1 MAHDVVVIGAGL
13 AGLTAARE
21 LTRMG
26 FDTVVLEGRDRVG
39 GRTKAATLAG
49 VPIDLGAS
57 FVGPTQDAVLKL
69 AADLGCEITPTY
81 TAGANLIRWRG
92 TVRRYHGTIPKLG
105 LVGLLDI
112 GRIQW
117 QFERIARDVSVS
129 EPWQSKRAAELDS
142 MSLGGWLR
150 KVRASAGSRDLMAI
164 MSRVT
169 WGAEPDE
176 VSMLHAVRYVKTSGG
191 LDRMLDTAGGAQQDH
206 FVHGTH
212 EMSARIAAELGERI
226 RLGAIVSRV
235 EWSQDAVAV
244 SSSNGVVEAR
254 RAIIAVAPA
263 QRLDIDIAPAP
274 PIEYQQLAQ
283 RWPLG
288 ALTKSYAAY
297 STPFWRAKGLS
308 GQALSDEG
316 PVFITFDVSPPA
328 GGSAATRGSTAAGGS
343 AATRGSAAAGGPG
356 ILLGFTDPRHFD
368 RLDPAQRREQALECF
383 AALFGDEARRP
394 LDFTDQ
400 RWGAETFAP
409 GGPTAA
415 VPPGSWTQFG
425 PLLRTPVGPLHW
437 AGTETADEWTGF
449 MDGAVRSGQRAAAE
463 VAGSLDD
470 QAAARRVEE
479 SDNCD

>member
-21 LTRMG
+21 LTRRG
-26 FDTVVLEGRDRVG
+26 LDTVVLEGRDRVG
-39 GRTKAATLAG
+39 GRTKPATLAG

-57 FVGPTQDAVLKL
+57 FVGPTQDAVLAL
-69 AADLGCEITPTY
+69 AAELGCPTTPTY
-81 TAGANLIRWRG
+81 SEGANLIRWRG
-92 TVRRYHGTIPKLG
+92 AVRQYHGTIPKLG
-105 LVGLLDI
+105 LLGLLDI

-117 QFERIARDVSVS
+117 QFERMAGGVSITA
-129 EPWQSKRAAELDS
+129 PWTAAKAAKLDGL
-142 MSLGGWLR
+142 SLGGWLR
-150 KVRASAGSRDLMAI
+150 SIRASATSRDLMTI
-164 MSRVT
+164 MARVT

-176 VSMLHAVRYVKTSGG
+176 VSLLHAVRYVKTSGG
-191 LDRMLDTAGGAQQDH
+191 LDRMLDVAGGAQQDH
-206 FVHGTH
+206 FPGGTH
-212 EMSARIAAELGERI
+212 EMSARMAAELGERV
-226 RLGAIVSRV
+226 RLGAIVSRI
-235 EWSQDAVAV
+235 EWSDDAVAV

-254 RAIIAVAPA
+254 RAILAIAPA

-297 STPFWRAKGLS
+297 PTPFWRAKGLS

-316 PVFITFDVSPPA
+316 PVFITFDVSPGPDDS
-328 GGSAATRGSTAAGGS
+328 GGD
-343 AATRGSAAAGGPG
+343 GPG
-356 ILLGFTDPRHFD
+356 ILLGFTDARHFD
-368 RLDPAQRREQALECF
+368 RLDPAQRREQALSCF
-383 AALFGDEARRP
+383 AALFGEQALRP

-400 RWGAETFAP
+400 RWGAEEFAP

-425 PLLRTPVGPLHW
+425 PLLRRPVGPLHW

-463 VAGSLDD
+463 VAQALSLG
-470 QAAARRVEE
+470 A
-479 SDNCD
+479 

>member
-21 LTRMG
+21 LTRSG
-26 FDTVVLEGRDRVG
+26 FDVAVLEGRDRVG
-39 GRTKAATLAG
+39 GRTAPAMCAG
-49 VPIDLGAS
+49 VPVDLGAS

-69 AADLGCEITPTY
+69 AADLGCTTTPTY
-81 TAGANLIRWRG
+81 SDGANLIRWRG
-92 TVRRYHGTIPKLG
+92 RVHRYRGTIPKLG
-105 LVGLLDI
+105 LIGLLDI

-117 QFERIARDVSVS
+117 QFERIAAGIDIRA
-129 EPWQSKRAAELDS
+129 PWESARAARWDA
-142 MSLGGWLR
+142 MSLGDWLR
-150 KVRASAGSRDLMAI
+150 SVRATAGTHDLMAI

-176 VSMLHAVRYVKTSGG
+176 VSMLHALRYVKTSGG

-206 FVHGTH
+206 FPGGTH
-212 EMSARIAAELGERI
+212 QLSARIADELGDRVH
-226 RLGAIVSRV
+226 LGAVVSRI
-235 EWSQDAVAV
+235 EWSGDAVAV
-244 SSSNGVVEAR
+244 NSSAGVVEAR
-254 RAIIAVAPA
+254 RAIIAVAPG

-288 ALTKSYAAY
+288 ALSKSYAAY
-297 STPFWRAKGLS
+297 RRPFWRDNGLS

-316 PVFITFDVSPPA
+316 PVFITFDVSPGPD
-328 GGSAATRGSTAAGGS
+328 
-343 AATRGSAAAGGPG
+343 GPG
-356 ILLGFTDPRHFD
+356 ILLGFTDPRGFD
-368 RLDPAQRREQALECF
+368 ALPAEKRREKALACF
-383 AALFGDEARRP
+383 TALFGEEAATP
-394 LDFTDQ
+394 IDFVDQ

-415 VPPGSWTQFG
+415 VPPGSWTEFG
-425 PLLRTPVGPLHW
+425 RLLRTPVGPLHW

-463 VAGSLDD
+463 VAASL
-470 QAAARRVEE
+470 RG
-479 SDNCD
+479 

>member
-21 LTRMG
+21 LTRAG
-26 FDTVVLEGRDRVG
+26 FDVVILEGRDRVG
-39 GRTKAATLAG
+39 GRTFSGTLAG
-49 VPIDLGAS
+49 VPVDRGAS

-69 AADLGCEITPTY
+69 AADLGCGTTPTY
-81 TAGANLIRWRG
+81 NDGANLIRWRG
-92 TVRRYHGTIPKLG
+92 NVRRYQGTIPKLG

-117 QFERIARDVSVS
+117 QFDRIAARVSVT
-129 EPWQSKRAAELDS
+129 EPWNSKGADELDA

-150 KVRASAGSRDLMAI
+150 SVRATAGSRDLMAI

-191 LDRMLDTAGGAQQDH
+191 LDRMLATVGGAQQDH
-206 FVHGTH
+206 FVEGTH
-212 EMSARIAAELGERI
+212 QMSVRMAEELGDRV
-226 RLGAIVSRV
+226 RLGAVVSRI
-235 EWSQDAVAV
+235 EWSEDAVAV
-244 SSSNGVVEAR
+244 TSSAGVVEAR
-254 RAIIAVAPA
+254 RAIVAIAPM

-297 STPFWRAKGLS
+297 PTPFWRAKGLS
-308 GQALSDEG
+308 GQALSDQG
-316 PVFITFDVSPPA
+316 PVFITFDVSP
-328 GGSAATRGSTAAGGS
+328 G
-343 AATRGSAAAGGPG
+343 AGGPG
-356 ILLGFTDPRHFD
+356 ILLGFTDPRGFD
-368 RLDPAQRREQALECF
+368 CLPEEQRREQVLQCF
-383 AALFGDEARRP
+383 TALFGEQAAEPIDY
-394 LDFTDQ
+394 LDQ
-400 RWGAETFAP
+400 RWGAESFAP

-415 VPPGSWTQFG
+415 VPPGSWTEFG
-425 PLLRTPVGPLHW
+425 RLLRTPVGPLHW

-463 VAGSLDD
+463 VSGALT
-470 QAAARRVEE
+470 AT
-479 SDNCD
+479 

>member
-21 LTRMG
+21 LTRKG
-26 FDTVVLEGRDRVG
+26 FDVVVLEGRDRVG
-39 GRTKAATLAG
+39 GRTFSGTLAG
-49 VPIDLGAS
+49 VPVDRGAS

-69 AADLGCEITPTY
+69 AADLGCETTPTY
-81 TAGANLIRWRG
+81 HDGANLIRWRG
-92 TVRRYHGTIPKLG
+92 NIRRYQGTIPKLG

-117 QFERIARDVSVS
+117 QFDRIAARVSVT
-129 EPWQSKRAAELDS
+129 EPWNSKGAAELDA

-150 KVRASAGSRDLMAI
+150 SVRATTGSRDLMAI

-191 LDRMLDTAGGAQQDH
+191 LDRMLATVGGAQQDH
-206 FVHGTH
+206 FVEGTH
-212 EMSARIAAELGERI
+212 QMSVRMAEELGERV
-226 RLGAIVSRV
+226 RLGAVVSRI
-235 EWSQDAVAV
+235 EWSEDAVAV
-244 SSSNGVVEAR
+244 TSSAGVVEAR
-254 RAIIAVAPA
+254 RAIVAIAPM

-297 STPFWRAKGLS
+297 PTPFWRAKGLS
-308 GQALSDEG
+308 GQALSDQG
-316 PVFITFDVSPPA
+316 PVFITFDVSP
-328 GGSAATRGSTAAGGS
+328 G
-343 AATRGSAAAGGPG
+343 AGGPG
-356 ILLGFTDPRHFD
+356 ILLGFTDPRGFD
-368 RLDPAQRREQALECF
+368 CLPEEQRREQVLQCF
-383 AALFGDEARRP
+383 TALFGEQAAEPIDY
-394 LDFTDQ
+394 LDQ
-400 RWGAETFAP
+400 RWGAESFAP

-415 VPPGSWTQFG
+415 VPPGSWTEFG
-425 PLLRTPVGPLHW
+425 RLLRTPVGPLHW

-449 MDGAVRSGQRAAAE
+449 MDGAVRSGQRAADE
-463 VAGSLDD
+463 VTRALT
-470 QAAARRVEE
+470 AP
-479 SDNCD
+479 

>member
-21 LTRMG
+21 LTRRG
-26 FDTVVLEGRDRVG
+26 LDTVVLEGRDRVG
-39 GRTKAATLAG
+39 GPTLAG

-57 FVGPTQDAVLKL
+57 FVGPTQDAVLAL
-69 AADLGCEITPTY
+69 AAELGCPTTPTY
-81 TAGANLIRWRG
+81 HDGANLIRWRG
-92 TVRRYHGTIPKLG
+92 GIRRYHGTIPKLG
-105 LVGLLDI
+105 PLSLLDI

-117 QFERIARDVSVS
+117 QFERIAKGVDIT
-129 EPWQSKRAAELDS
+129 EPWASPQAAKLDS
-142 MSLGGWLR
+142 VSLGGWL
-150 KVRASAGSRDLMAI
+150 KSVRASAGSRDLMAI
-164 MSRVT
+164 MARVT

-176 VSMLHAVRYVKTSGG
+176 ISMLHALRYVKTSGG
-191 LDRMLDTAGGAQQDH
+191 LNRMLDVVGGAQQDH
-206 FVHGTH
+206 FPGGTH
-212 EMSARIAAELGERI
+212 ELSAKMAAALGERI
-226 RLGAIVSRV
+226 RLGAIVSRI

-244 SSSNGVVEAR
+244 SSSGGVVEAR
-254 RAIIAVAPA
+254 RAVIAVAPA

-297 STPFWRAKGLS
+297 PTPFWRAKGLS

-316 PVFITFDVSPPA
+316 PIFITFDVGPPA
-328 GGSAATRGSTAAGGS
+328 GD
-343 AATRGSAAAGGPG
+343 GPG
-356 ILLGFTDPRHFD
+356 ILLGFTDARHFD
-368 RLDPAQRREQALECF
+368 RLEPAQRREQALGGF
-383 AALFGDEARRP
+383 AALFGEEARNP
-394 LDFTDQ
+394 IDFADQ

-425 PLLRTPVGPLHW
+425 PLLRKPVGPLHW

-449 MDGAVRSGQRAAAE
+449 LDGAVRSGQRAAAE
-463 VAGSLDD
+463 VTEALAVATS
-470 QAAARRVEE
+470 
-479 SDNCD
+479 

>member
-1 MAHDVVVIGAGL
+1 MEPMAHDVVVIGAGL

-21 LTRMG
+21 LTRRG
-26 FDTVVLEGRDRVG
+26 LDTVVLEGRDRVG
-39 GRTKAATLAG
+39 GRTKPATLAG

-69 AADLGCEITPTY
+69 AADLGCETTPTY

-105 LVGLLDI
+105 LVGLLDM

-117 QFERIARDVSVS
+117 QFERIARDVSIS
-129 EPWQSKRAAELDS
+129 EPWASKRAVELDS
-142 MSLGGWLR
+142 ISLGAWLR

-164 MSRVT
+164 MARVT

-212 EMSARIAAELGERI
+212 EMSARMADELGARI
-226 RLGAIVSRV
+226 RLGAIVSRI
-235 EWSQDAVAV
+235 EWSENAVAV
-244 SSSNGVVEAR
+244 SSSAGVVEAR
-254 RAIIAVAPA
+254 RAILAVAPA

-297 STPFWRAKGLS
+297 RTPFWRAKGLS

-316 PVFITFDVSPPA
+316 PAFITFDVSPAPD
-328 GGSAATRGSTAAGGS
+328 GSA
-343 AATRGSAAAGGPG
+343 GPG
-356 ILLGFTDPRHFD
+356 ILLGFTDARQID
-368 RLDPAQRREQALECF
+368 RLDPAQRREKVLECF
-383 AALFGDEARRP
+383 AALFGEEARNP
-394 LDFTDQ
+394 IDYTDQ
-400 RWGAETFAP
+400 RWGAEDFAP

-425 PLLRTPVGPLHW
+425 PLLRQPVGPLHW

-463 VAGSLDD
+463 VIQSLDD
-470 QAAARRVEE
+470 QAARNEPR
-479 SDNCD
+479 